1 MNNQNQL
8 RQLEYEIENRWNAK
22 EIFRATGQSN
32 KEDKVKD
39 ELITLQM
46 QYKMITGDYY
56 KPEMREV
63 RR

>member
-46 QYKMITGDYY
+46 QYKMITGHYY